1 MSNRG
6 VETEKRKQVVCV
18 CWSLDVLHEVID
30 RRKSTQE
37 RLSSGGALATRALIH
52 CGRTWE
58 EQVLGKYEVEESN
71 KKADKGRGEQR
82 RWHVHAEENK
92 YKPSE
97 L

>member
-1 MSNRG
+1 M
-6 VETEKRKQVVCV
+6 

-30 RRKSTQE
+30 RRSTPTQE
-37 RLSSGGALATRALIH
+37 RRGGGGVHRRALIL
-52 CGRTWE
+52 CGW
-58 EQVLGKYEVEESN
+58 KYEVEESK